1 MKSFWMKVIGGS
13 GWAFL
18 TLYIWEM
25 MEEVLENAIAYMI
38 TNTFAILI
46 TRAVSTFAVVAATQG
61 LKTLIKKILSP
72 IVKKITYKEGND
84 KMKFFKKFWEFLKAN
99 KFSLIGTASAVTA
112 TLSGSGLIA
121 VEALPEL
128 LIGSFNLTPVLYYFV
143 LGALSILGVSK
154 KGWETIS
161 TYLTRVAEEKAIKA
175 EKALVKEAQKEIAD
189 EKKAEMKLVKEAKK
203 EVKKEEKAKAKAEHK
218 EKIAEVKANLIAEAS
233 KTTEEK

>member
-25 MEEVLENAIAYMI
+25 LEEVLENAIAYMI

-61 LKTLIKKILSP
+61 LKTLLKKLLAP

-99 KFSLIGTASAVTA
+99 KFSLIGTASAVTTA
-112 TLSGSGLIA
+112 LSGSGVIA

-128 LIGSFNLTPVLYYFV
+128 LIGSFNLTPVLYYFA
-143 LGALSILGVSK
+143 LGALSIVGVSK

-161 TYLTRVAEEKAIKA
+161 TYLTRVAEEKAVKA
-175 EKALVKEAQKEIAD
+175 EKSLVKEAQKEIAD